1 MQDRCLHTVIQERWL
16 HTVCNAR
23 QNTWPNPCMWHM
35 RKPSSVPTPPWMES
49 QHRLVLG
56 CRTCSHIRHKCG
68 ETLTSSMLRLYHY
81 VWSQAQSVWEIEGMT
96 WPGAAEWREE
106 KPCCQRDEE
115 EARTCKNLLYCQRCW
130 TCSQGCAWRRRVVQ
144 SKRTRPPG
152 ETPIFMV
159 KTKLTRDH
167 YSN

>member
-1 MQDRCLHTVIQERWL
+1 MQDRCLHTAIQERWL

-81 VWSQAQSVWEIEGMT
+81 VWSHAQSVWEIEGMT

-106 KPCCQRDEE
+106 KTMLPKRW
-115 EARTCKNLLYCQRCW
+115 RGSKNLQEPAVLSEMLNMFTGGMLGEGGLY
-130 TCSQGCAWRRRVVQ
+130 RVRGRVPQ
-144 SKRTRPPG
+144 
-152 ETPIFMV
+152 E
-159 KTKLTRDH
+159 KLR
-167 YSN
+167 SSW